1 LTDEL
6 MEWDYGDYEG
16 RRTLD
21 IQTERPGWSLW
32 RDGVPNGESADEV
45 ARRAGRVLERAAA
58 AGGDVALFAHGH
70 ILRVLSACWL
80 GLPPTGG
87 RLFALGTASLSVLG
101 FEHDD
106 RVIRRWNQS
115 GDPGKGSAA

>member
-1 LTDEL
+1 
-6 MEWDYGDYEG
+6 
-16 RRTLD
+16 
-21 IQTERPGWSLW
+21 
-32 RDGVPNGESADEV
+32 
-45 ARRAGRVLERAAA
+45 VLC
-58 AGGDVALFAHGH
+58 
-70 ILRVLSACWL
+70 ACWL

-115 GDPGKGSAA
+115 GDPGEGSAA

>member
-1 LTDEL
+1 